1 MKANPRRRRFYV
13 ITALVFAAILGIAV
27 FIVVDLE
34 FSYAKIEIVGN
45 SQVSFVVSYDSTSAT
60 ISPSE
65 NATVEVLPHVN
76 VTVTAMV
83 SAPYTVIHW
92 DVAGAVPHQK
102 GPNAIVFLTG
112 AGGST
117 VQLSVELGTNAS
129 G

>member
-1 MKANPRRRRFYV
+1 MKANPRRRQFYV

-27 FIVVDLE
+27 FIVADLE
-34 FSYAKIEIVGN
+34 FSYAKIEILGN
-45 SQVSFVVSYDSTSAT
+45 SQVSFVISYDSTSAT

-76 VTVTAMV
+76 VTVTATV

-92 DVAGAVPHQK
+92 DVVGAVPQQK
-102 GPNAIVFLTG
+102 GPDAIVFLTG

-117 VQLSVELGTNAS
+117 VQLSVELGTSAS

>member
-1 MKANPRRRRFYV
+1 METKARRRRFYI
-13 ITALVFAAILGIAV
+13 ITALVFVAILGIAV

-34 FSYAKIEIVGN
+34 FSYAKIEVTGN
-45 SQVSFVVSYDSTSAT
+45 SQVSFTVSYDSTTAS

-76 VTVTAMV
+76 VTVTATV
-83 SAPYTVIHW
+83 SAPYAIAHW
-92 DVAGAVPHQK
+92 NVTGAVSYQR
-102 GPNAIVFLTG
+102 GPDAIDFLTG

-117 VQLSVELGTNAS
+117 VQLSVELTTNQS